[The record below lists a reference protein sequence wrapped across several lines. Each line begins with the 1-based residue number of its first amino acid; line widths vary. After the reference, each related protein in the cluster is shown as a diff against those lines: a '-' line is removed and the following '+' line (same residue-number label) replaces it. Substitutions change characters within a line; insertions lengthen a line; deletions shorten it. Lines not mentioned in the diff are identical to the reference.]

1 MVETYIDLFDDALYR
16 WPSEVESNYASL
28 KNHLRVLVFTNLI
41 LGRAVLVPEQWA
53 VSSAACIDVL
63 AEVAAGYRRYQAGRL
78 ANRTSAALP
87 IRFACFDRSSEVVGQ
102 VRTGFELPTAL
113 LERAIVG
120 RRLRLSERIDAGA
133 GRDALRT
140 LMTACVQDD
149 RPDPFGVDFQLR
161 LEDILYDGARA
172 GGLAALFGYARQGAT
187 VRQAA
192 GGSYAGHLAAYFN
205 SVRTVVA
212 QPEVGVSDPAPYL
225 DLFDR
230 VDKAGVPHHE
240 YVRMLPVIADGDPEA
255 RATME
260 HVFRSGMHIGLAST
274 VGAGMAAL
282 SYGCYETARPAPGA
296 EALSVAAAKHGPG
309 TSAPFGLEA
318 QAYEV
323 LTSRAVLA
331 PVDKADDRWERAW
344 SQMFATMTSTEFIKL
359 RGRVL
364 IAADQAAAK
373 DVSRRSQAVLDD
385 FVGFCMRE
393 FETFEFRNAPENRV
407 SISVSRKHAG
417 VQIALSTVGA
427 IAGATALLTSDS
439 DPERIG
445 AVITL
450 LAGLGGGVAV
460 AVEKGLPDAA
470 AGRIRQLV
478 RRGASEA
485 EML

>member
-16 WPSEVESNYASL
+16 WPSEAESNYASL
-28 KNHLRVLVFTNLI
+28 KNHLRVLVFTNLL
-41 LGRAVLVPEQWA
+41 LGRPIIVPEQWA

-63 AEVAAGYRRYQAGRL
+63 AEVAAGYCHYQAGRL

-87 IRFACFDRSSEVVGQ
+87 IHFACFDRTSEVVGQ
-102 VRTGFELPTAL
+102 VRSGFELPAAL
-113 LERAIVG
+113 LERTLVG

-133 GRDALRT
+133 GRDDLRALIA
-140 LMTACVQDD
+140 ACVEED
-149 RPDPFGVDFQLR
+149 RPDPFGVNFQLR

-172 GGLAALFGYARQGAT
+172 GGLSALFGYARQGAT
-187 VRQAA
+187 VRRAV
-192 GGSYAGHLAAYFN
+192 GGSYANHLATYFN
-205 SVRTVVA
+205 SVRSVVA
-212 QPEVGVSDPAPYL
+212 RPDSEVGDPAPYL

-240 YVRMLPVIADGDPEA
+240 YVRMLPAIADGDPEA

-282 SYGCYETARPAPGA
+282 SYGCYEAARPAAGA
-296 EALSVAAAKHGPG
+296 EALSVAAAKYGSG
-309 TSAPFGLEA
+309 ASAPFGLEA
-318 QAYEV
+318 EAYEV

-331 PVDKADDRWERAW
+331 PVDKGDDRWERAW

-364 IAADQAAAK
+364 TAADQVTEK
-373 DVSRRSQAVLDD
+373 NVSRRSQAVLDD
-385 FVGFCMRE
+385 FVGFCIKE
-393 FETFEFRNAPENRV
+393 FEVFEFRNAPENRV
-407 SISVSRKHAG
+407 AISVGRKHAG

-427 IAGATALLTSDS
+427 IAGATALLTSNS

-450 LAGLGGGVAV
+450 LAGLGGGAAV
-460 AVEKGLPDAA
+460 AVEKRLPDAA
-470 AGRIRQLV
+470 AGRIRQLL
-478 RRGASEA
+478 RKQA
-485 EML
+485 